1 MSRYRKPTLRPAPI
15 LIHTTYL
22 YLCAEF
28 PYLFNSQDNSLSG
41 KMTQD
46 SENPW
51 IHNKFVANQF
61 LNNSYLVNR
70 LLNNRYI
77 NPQWM
82 HARLLLS
89 KEDKGHGSRR
99 N

>member
-1 MSRYRKPTLRPAPI
+1 MAFLDKKHAL
-15 LIHTTYL
+15 
-22 YLCAEF
+22 
-28 PYLFNSQDNSLSG
+28 LSSKD

-46 SENPW
+46 SGNPW
-51 IHNKFVANQF
+51 IHNKIVANQF
-61 LNNSYLVNR
+61 LNNAYLVNR

-89 KEDKGHGSRR
+89 KEGKGHSSGRH
-99 N
+99 